1 MNTTNLDKVV
11 QAYIDNFDY
20 VNGDEHQEY
29 YKWEAF
35 KHFKDNWDID
45 AENFVEMFKES
56 VKLTYN
62 LIDNKAVSPT
72 NGIVKLA
79 ERSELTEVIRKCL
92 ECCLLLMTAILYNVR
107 NGLKISE
114 IG

>member
-29 YKWEAF
+29 YIWEAF

-56 VKLTYN
+56 V
-62 LIDNKAVSPT
+62 
-72 NGIVKLA
+72 
-79 ERSELTEVIRKCL
+79 
-92 ECCLLLMTAILYNVR
+92 
-107 NGLKISE
+107 
-114 IG
+114 

>member
-35 KHFKDNWDID
+35 NLKNWDID
-45 AENFVEMFKES
+45 ED
-56 VKLTYN
+56 L
-62 LIDNKAVSPT
+62 
-72 NGIVKLA
+72 
-79 ERSELTEVIRKCL
+79 
-92 ECCLLLMTAILYNVR
+92 
-107 NGLKISE
+107 
-114 IG
+114 